1 MYECMAFF
9 SIITQF
15 FLFSLSLME
24 IKGHVT
30 DFRKSIHVPDFLSLP
45 VLKDALVTI
54 KKVLHD
60 KSRKKT
66 KKKNPSFSRI
76 L

>member
-1 MYECMAFF
+1 
-9 SIITQF
+9 
-15 FLFSLSLME
+15 ME

-30 DFRKSIHVPDFLSLP
+30 DFRKSVHVPDLLSLP

-60 KSRKKT
+60 KSRRKT
-66 KKKNPSFSRI
+66 KKKKPSFSRI